1 MNLFPLI
8 SYKFSQ
14 KTFRKLQR
22 KGLSEEIIRQLSH
35 LEEKFFETPEELR
48 AELPETA
55 AVRNNEKLLLRSAK
69 GYCRLDRLIPN
80 RSIRE
85 WVEALLFALI
95 VATVVRTYLFAP
107 FKIPSG
113 SMLPTIQIGDHIF
126 ATMYT
131 YGTEIPILGI
141 RIFTDPVKRG
151 DIVIFPYPKN
161 PSIDYIKRTI
171 GLPGETL
178 EIRSDKVFI
187 NGKELDEPYAF
198 FDRPNGQSDQS
209 QSFSDG
215 PVSNFGPVQIPE
227 GKLFVMGDNRYN
239 SADSRY
245 WGFVDVDEISG
256 KGQIIY
262 WSHDPRE
269 SLTSGYQFSR
279 ILTLLR

>member
-22 KGLSEEIIRQLSH
+22 KGLSEEVIRQLSH

-113 SMLPTIQIGDHIF
+113 SMIPTIQIGDHIF

-141 RIFTDPVKRG
+141 RVFTDPVKRG

-178 EIRSDKVFI
+178 EIRNDKVFI

-198 FDRPNGQSDQS
+198 LIVRKGNPISPKASVMDQSVTSGQSRS
-209 QSFSDG
+209 
-215 PVSNFGPVQIPE
+215 PKVS
-227 GKLFVMGDNRYN
+227 Y
-239 SADSRY
+239 S
-245 WGFVDVDEISG
+245 
-256 KGQIIY
+256 
-262 WSHDPRE
+262 
-269 SLTSGYQFSR
+269 
-279 ILTLLR
+279 